1 MTKLIKQNT
10 KLYTQLLNA
19 YAHYNAKQIK
29 SIFNAYNKP
38 SIYKERVENHIKQEM
53 ADNNGFNYIIW
64 GHNCMAFCCSYEFIK
79 DNKHYLKIFTKD
91 NTKILEI

>member
-1 MTKLIKQNT
+1 MTKLVKQNT

-19 YAHYNAKQIK
+19 FYYYNKKQVK
-29 SIFNAYNKP
+29 SIFNAYNNP
-38 SIYKERVENHIKQEM
+38 SIYKERAEKRIREEM
-53 ADNNGFNYIIW
+53 AENNGFNYIIW
-64 GHNCMAFCCSYEFIK
+64 GFNCSAFCCSYEYIK